1 MSLADR
7 CVADIELSYLK
18 CNDQRVYEPDIRYS
32 VEHKGDTDIYE
43 MIDTP
48 TSLGRLGFVLLMVF
62 LTSSPFLLFD
72 KKKQADVNSHGI
84 EYASV
89 KECKEISQ
97 I

>member
-1 MSLADR
+1 M
-7 CVADIELSYLK
+7 Y
-18 CNDQRVYEPDIRYS
+18 Y
-32 VEHKGDTDIYE
+32 KGDTDIYE

-84 EYASV
+84 EYAAV
-89 KECKEISQ
+89 KECKENLADLERERGGPLGRND
-97 I
+97 

>member
-1 MSLADR
+1 MAGSPF
-7 CVADIELSYLK
+7 DIDFRFLEY
-18 CNDQRVYEPDIRYS
+18 NDQHVYWPDIGGVYY
-32 VEHKGDTDIYE
+32 KGDTDIYE

-84 EYASV
+84 EYAAV

>member
-1 MSLADR
+1 
-7 CVADIELSYLK
+7 
-18 CNDQRVYEPDIRYS
+18 
-32 VEHKGDTDIYE
+32 

-62 LTSSPFLLFD
+62 LTSSPFLLLFD
-72 KKKQADVNSHGI
+72 KKKQADVSSHGI
-84 EYASV
+84 EYASE

>member
-1 MSLADR
+1 M
-7 CVADIELSYLK
+7 Y
-18 CNDQRVYEPDIRYS
+18 Y
-32 VEHKGDTDIYE
+32 KGDTDIYV

-62 LTSSPFLLFD
+62 LTSSPFLLLFD

-84 EYASV
+84 EYAAV
-89 KECKEISQ
+89 KEFKEISQ

>member
-1 MSLADR
+1 M
-7 CVADIELSYLK
+7 Y
-18 CNDQRVYEPDIRYS
+18 Y
-32 VEHKGDTDIYE
+32 KGDTDIYE

-89 KECKEISQ
+89 KECKENLADLERERGGHWAGMTRTSREFH
-97 I
+97 

>member
-1 MSLADR
+1 
-7 CVADIELSYLK
+7 
-18 CNDQRVYEPDIRYS
+18 
-32 VEHKGDTDIYE
+32 

-62 LTSSPFLLFD
+62 LTGSPFLLLFD

-89 KECKEISQ
+89 KEFKEISQ